1 MKKVARA
8 TKYIA
13 RTVYD
18 EQMPA
23 SVIGWQNV
31 MTVARQIS
39 LSDSAILKV
48 QSSPQ
53 LLH

>member
-8 TKYIA
+8 AKYIA
-13 RTVYD
+13 STVYD

-23 SVIGWQNV
+23 SVIGGQNV

-39 LSDSAILKV
+39 LPDGAVLKV
-48 QSSPQ
+48 
-53 LLH
+53 